1 MPVPECF
8 GFLCRL
14 IKWSQDTYKSGG
26 HQAEL
31 LPILER
37 CTRELQG
44 IAKYRTD
51 LRYLRVWIQY
61 VSSQMAATHRELGML
76 TPMPVSTRPFQ
87 PAAVISTL
95 TL

>member
-1 MPVPECF
+1 MPTPECC
-8 GFLCRL
+8 GFSCRL
-14 IKWSQDTYKSGG
+14 IKWTQDTFKAGG

-44 IAKYRTD
+44 IDKYRTD

-61 VSSQMAATHRELGML
+61 VSIL
-76 TPMPVSTRPFQ
+76 
-87 PAAVISTL
+87 PARWRRHIECWHVDAL
-95 TL
+95 

>member
-1 MPVPECF
+1 MPTPGCF
-8 GFLCRL
+8 EFLCRL
-14 IKWSQDTYKSGG
+14 IKWTQDTYKSGG

-61 VSSQMAATHRELGML
+61 VSKL
-76 TPMPVSTRPFQ
+76 
-87 PAAVISTL
+87 PARWQQHIECWAC
-95 TL
+95 